1 MAAMKVS
8 TNPNVMLAA
17 IAIEI
22 GSPAPSRHQR
32 MNGISRRGGWLLA
45 SRSVSIHLSG
55 FREILA
61 STNLNHVA
69 LKLPPLCQMA
79 KKYLCA
85 RLQKI
90 KTQFSQIIF
99 WNELWTLTK
108 GFGEDKAHARRFE
121 NTCRPKSY
129 SWTQPIWETC
139 LTMHRHTYCVMILPR
154 SGTKFSTISSA

>member
-1 MAAMKVS
+1 MKVS
-8 TNPNVMLAA
+8 TNPNAMLAA
-17 IAIEI
+17 MAIDI

-85 RLQKI
+85 RLQKM
-90 KTQFSQIIF
+90 KTQFSQMIF

-108 GFGEDKAHARRFE
+108 SFGEDKAHARKFE

-139 LTMHRHTYCVMILPR
+139 LTVHRHTSCVMIRWR
-154 SGTKFSTISSA
+154 SGTNFFTP

>member
-1 MAAMKVS
+1 MKVS
-8 TNPNVMLAA
+8 TNPNAMLAA
-17 IAIEI
+17 MAIDI

-69 LKLPPLCQMA
+69 LKLSPMFQMA

-85 RLQKI
+85 RLQKM

-99 WNELWTLTK
+99 WYEL
-108 GFGEDKAHARRFE
+108 
-121 NTCRPKSY
+121 
-129 SWTQPIWETC
+129 
-139 LTMHRHTYCVMILPR
+139 
-154 SGTKFSTISSA
+154 

>member
-1 MAAMKVS
+1 MKVS
-8 TNPNVMLAA
+8 TNPNAMLAA
-17 IAIEI
+17 MAIDI

-45 SRSVSIHLSG
+45 SRSVSIHLFG

-61 STNLNHVA
+61 STNLDLVA
-69 LKLPPLCQMA
+69 LKLSPLFQMA

-85 RLQKI
+85 RLQKNE
-90 KTQFSQIIF
+90 TQFSQMIF

-108 GFGEDKAHARRFE
+108 RFGEDKAHARRFE

-129 SWTQPIWETC
+129 SWTQPFWETC
-139 LTMHRHTYCVMILPR
+139 LTMYRHTSCVMIHKC